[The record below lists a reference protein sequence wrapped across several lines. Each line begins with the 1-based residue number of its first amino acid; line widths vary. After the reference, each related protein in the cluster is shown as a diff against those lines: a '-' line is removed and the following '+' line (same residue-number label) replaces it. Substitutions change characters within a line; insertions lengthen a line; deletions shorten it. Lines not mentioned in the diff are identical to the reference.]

1 MKQREIAVRG
11 FINEKFGKSF
21 GKGLFHRAIYN
32 GSIEL
37 RDPGEKYL
45 IDLFKYE
52 QWEAKA
58 KSDAQIEWVK
68 KLVSADIHESPD
80 ALVSWIQH
88 YDPFT
93 KTKTLVD
100 GVCIYLP
107 ETSELLVNIN
117 DETRETQ
124 DAWELSV
131 APCKNPGPKKPVFI
145 ASNAD
150 LNEW

>member
-11 FINEKFGKSF
+11 FINDKFGKSF

-45 IDLFKYE
+45 IDLFTYE

-68 KLVSADIHESPD
+68 KLCAANVDKSPD

-88 YDPFT
+88 YDPFSKV
-93 KTKTLVD
+93 KTPVD
-100 GVCIYLP
+100 GICLYLP
-107 ETSELLVNIN
+107 ET
-117 DETRETQ
+117 REMVIHIDDQQHKTSDSWQ
-124 DAWELSV
+124 LSV
-131 APCKNPGPKKPVFI
+131 ADCKNPGPKKPVII
-145 ASNAD
+145 ASNVDVNA
-150 LNEW
+150 W